1 MRSAIEV
8 AHWLLAWADHNDA
21 PISNLKMQKLLYY
34 AQGHH
39 LGNKGEPLFSDDLQA
54 WVHGPVA
61 PAVYHAFK
69 THGNEPI
76 DSDEYLADEFDWDDY
91 RDVEQ
96 HLMNVWKT
104 YGQYEAWSLRER
116 THREAP
122 WKDAFSTG
130 ARNVIIHQDDLKA
143 FFAPS

>member
-1 MRSAIEV
+1 MRNALDI
-8 AHWLLAWADHNDA
+8 AHWLLAWADHIGA

-39 LGNKGEPLFSDDLQA
+39 LGSEGKPLFSDNLQA
-54 WVHGPVA
+54 WAHGPVA
-61 PAVYHAFK
+61 PEVYHAFK

-76 DSDEYLADEFDWDDY
+76 NPDEYLGDGFSWDDY

-96 HLMNVWKT
+96 HLMGVWDK
-104 YGQYEAWSLRER
+104 YGHHEAWSLRER

-130 ARNVIIHQDDLKA
+130 ERNVIISQDDLKA
-143 FFAPS
+143 FFSTP